1 MSHPATVA
9 FLTYP
14 ASAQEEYPLAQEFRH
29 MGSYEQEHRNAPLQ
43 TSSASPFPYSVP
55 DEPSFADE
63 GLIPGVAGMPPY
75 DNRAA
80 VGATR

>member
-1 MSHPATVA
+1 M
-9 FLTYP
+9 
-14 ASAQEEYPLAQEFRH
+14 E
-29 MGSYEQEHRNAPLQ
+29 SYEQEHRNAPLQ